1 MFLTQLHLTNFRN
14 YINQDVFFNN
24 RINIFEGANG
34 QGKTNLLE
42 AIYYL
47 AVSHSF
53 RTIHDYEL
61 VYWNGSGFFLK
72 GTLKKKNNIDTV
84 QIGYQA
90 STKNTKIK
98 VNGSLMKRGDFI
110 YQVPIVAFSP
120 DDILI
125 IKEGPAIRRR
135 YINLE
140 GSRLKP
146 AYYHLLKDY
155 HRVLQHRNR
164 LLKEN
169 RFNSIDRS
177 IFEPWDRALVLLGS
191 KIIKQRIAL
200 LRALEKQAQDFFIQM
215 TNHNEKLTLN
225 YVSNIEF
232 DKDSDGIEQ
241 AFSDHLKKGSTEE
254 IRRGCT
260 VFGPHLDDFTI
271 MINDYDA
278 KRYSSQGQQ
287 RTAALALR
295 MAEVEL
301 FYLSSRERP
310 IVLFDDVF
318 SELDPKRR
326 EQLINFLL
334 QREGQS
340 FITTAV
346 PIEDYDFQKE
356 KVNIFFVDEGKVY
369 DERARFGH

>member
-1 MFLTQLHLTNFRN
+1 M
-14 YINQDVFFNN
+14 
-24 RINIFEGANG
+24 
-34 QGKTNLLE
+34 
-42 AIYYL
+42 
-47 AVSHSF
+47 
-53 RTIHDYEL
+53 
-61 VYWNGSGFFLK
+61 
-72 GTLKKKNNIDTV
+72 
-84 QIGYQA
+84 
-90 STKNTKIK
+90 
-98 VNGSLMKRGDFI
+98 
-110 YQVPIVAFSP
+110 
-120 DDILI
+120 
-125 IKEGPAIRRR
+125 
-135 YINLE
+135 
-140 GSRLKP
+140 
-146 AYYHLLKDY
+146 
-155 HRVLQHRNR
+155 
-164 LLKEN
+164 
-169 RFNSIDRS
+169 
-177 IFEPWDRALVLLGS
+177 
-191 KIIKQRIAL
+191 
-200 LRALEKQAQDFFIQM
+200 
-215 TNHNEKLTLN
+215 
-225 YVSNIEF
+225 
-232 DKDSDGIEQ
+232 
-241 AFSDHLKKGSTEE
+241 
-254 IRRGCT
+254 
-260 VFGPHLDDFTI
+260 FGPHLDDFTI